1 MNSFRKI
8 HQFFMS
14 DFLHSKYA
22 KRRRICGMSRAAH
35 AFSGF
40 FCPDRTGT
48 FSGSKFLGFQTLT
61 RSVGK
66 LEKVETLTRFENKL
80 KKKITLTI
88 CENFHKF
95 RLLTIPAHFIEL

>member
-1 MNSFRKI
+1 MAKELDILCITVVVYFSYGVSF
-8 HQFFMS
+8 FF
-14 DFLHSKYA
+14 
-22 KRRRICGMSRAAH
+22 
-35 AFSGF
+35 
-40 FCPDRTGT
+40 PVRTGT
-48 FSGSKFLGFQTLT
+48 FSGTKFLGFQTLT

-80 KKKITLTI
+80 KKKKTLTI